1 MLVHYV
7 GSGATDLAML
17 SRSRSRPGHPD
28 CPELSR
34 NLPNRPQNGPET
46 DKITPKF
53 ARTDHPQRTIPSKTL
68 EIAPG
73 SLSKKSFFRAARHR
87 SVFPGSGRP
96 MPSAAVRIRTGP
108 NKSERTDLKKA
119 EKT

>member
-1 MLVHYV
+1 MLVRYV

-46 DKITPKF
+46 DKTTPKF
-53 ARTDHPQRTIPSKTL
+53 AKTDHPQRTIPSKTL

-73 SLSKKSFFRAARHR
+73 SLSKKKFFRART
-87 SVFPGSGRP
+87 
-96 MPSAAVRIRTGP
+96 PSLGLPRIRSTDAWPSRTDP
-108 NKSERTDLKKA
+108 NRPERVDLKKA